1 MNKLD
6 EIEAKAG
13 NTLYINP
20 SLETFGL
27 DSYLNGQDVN
37 LLIRAVRQL
46 GAVVSAT
53 EEFPLDLVR
62 RKALDAVDPDVLA
75 LLEEGRSAE

>member
-1 MNKLD
+1 MTKTLD
-6 EIEAKAG
+6 EIEADL
-13 NTLYINP
+13 TRTDHDTWTILY
-20 SLETFGL
+20 GH
-27 DSYLNGQDVN
+27 
-37 LLIRAVRQL
+37 LLIRAVSQL